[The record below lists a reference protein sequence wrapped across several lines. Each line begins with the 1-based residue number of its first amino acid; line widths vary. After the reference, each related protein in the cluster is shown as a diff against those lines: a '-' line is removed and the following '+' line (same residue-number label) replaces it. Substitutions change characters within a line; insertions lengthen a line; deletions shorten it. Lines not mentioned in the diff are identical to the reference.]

1 MLLPHAVSPPQ
12 ALTFTGKCRLR
23 CLYGA
28 VRVLGFAIGPHQPGL
43 PVFSPPTHCALALEA
58 LPAARPPAAD
68 PRQLR
73 AAARAAM
80 RAHRVRRREWGTGTP
95 GGTGWAPFRV
105 WCGAGRAGPAAI
117 SRVVRSGAGPPPP
130 FRVWCGAG
138 PGRHFASSQ
147 GPAVPPHTEA
157 RVKVMARFSPECA
170 VVLLEHLDTPVTRF
184 LLSLPPLSR
193 LFEAQ
198 VSPRRAPHGHPSQ
211 WGWVAPPLLLLHQNK
226 HLVVREEPARAGL
239 PCLACLQ
246 QSCQYPAAQ
255 STRLY
260 GFTSVFPTFFLLFYR
275 KRKSPASQQRMQFW
289 HPSVS

>member
-58 LPAARPPAAD
+58 LPTARPPAAD

-95 GGTGWAPFRV
+95 GGTGTGWAPFRV

-117 SRVVRSGAGPPPP
+117 SRVVRSGAVRG
-130 FRVWCGAG
+130 RHR
-138 PGRHFASSQ
+138 RHFACGAVR
-147 GPAVPPHTEA
+147 GPAA
-157 RVKVMARFSPECA
+157 I
-170 VVLLEHLDTPVTRF
+170 
-184 LLSLPPLSR
+184 SR
-193 LFEAQ
+193 AL
-198 VSPRRAPHGHPSQ
+198 RAPLFPPSQ
-211 WGWVAPPLLLLHQNK
+211 RRG
-226 HLVVREEPARAGL
+226 
-239 PCLACLQ
+239 
-246 QSCQYPAAQ
+246 
-255 STRLY
+255 
-260 GFTSVFPTFFLLFYR
+260 
-275 KRKSPASQQRMQFW
+275 
-289 HPSVS
+289 